1 MTLDAVVVGAGLA
14 GLSAAG
20 ALRRAGRS
28 VLVLEAQDGVG
39 GRVRTDRVDGF
50 TLDRGFQVLLTAYP
64 EVRERLDLGAL
75 DLREFDPGALV
86 MRGGRGHV
94 VGDPF
99 RAPRTAASTALAP
112 IGSPLDKVRIALLR
126 RRVLRTPAPALLR
139 GRDVST
145 REALRAEGFS
155 DAMVRRFFVPLFGG
169 IQLDPALATSRR
181 MFDVIFRSLG
191 EGASAL
197 PARGMQA
204 IPEQL
209 AAGLAAPGG
218 PGGRVRG
225 PGGASSAVRCDV
237 RVVDAGREGAVHVV
251 RTASGETIAA
261 RALVVATEQP
271 EAARLTGLAPRPSR
285 VAGCVY
291 FDAAEAPTRDRLV
304 VLDGSG
310 DGPVLNAAVL
320 SNVAPE
326 YAPPGRHLVVAA
338 LPGVVDGDLEAMA
351 RGAMR
356 AWWGPR
362 VDAWRHL
369 RTYRIA
375 HAGPEQRPPFA
386 PKRRV
391 DLGEGRFV
399 CGDHRDTG
407 SIQGAMYSGR
417 RCGEAAAAWLA
428 AR

>member
-1 MTLDAVVVGAGLA
+1 VTLDAVVVGAGLA

-20 ALRRAGRS
+20 ALRRAGRT
-28 VLVLEAQDGVG
+28 VVVLEAQDAVG

-64 EVRERLDLGAL
+64 EVRERLDLAAL
-75 DLREFDPGALV
+75 ALREFAPGALV
-86 MRGGRGHV
+86 VRAGRARV

-99 RAPRTAASTALAP
+99 RAPRTALSTALAP
-112 IGSPLDKVRIALLR
+112 IGTPLDKVRIAWLR
-126 RRVLRTPAPALLR
+126 RRVLRTPAPTLLR
-139 GRDVST
+139 GPDLST
-145 REALRAEGFS
+145 REALRAAGFS
-155 DAMVRRFFVPLFGG
+155 ETIIARFFVPLFGG
-169 IQLDPALATSRR
+169 IQLDPTLATSRR

-209 AAGLAAPGG
+209 AAALGPAGPARAAGT
-218 PGGRVRG
+218 
-225 PGGASSAVRCDV
+225 ASPVRCGV
-237 RVVDAGREGAVHVV
+237 RVVDADREGAGHVV
-251 RTASGETIAA
+251 HTASGEAIGA

-271 EAARLTGLAPRPSR
+271 EAARLAALAPRPSR
-285 VAGCVY
+285 TVGCVY
-291 FDAAEAPTRDRLV
+291 FDAAEAPVRDRLV
-304 VLDGSG
+304 VLDGEG
-310 DGPVLNAAVL
+310 AGPVLNAAVL

-326 YAPPGRHLVVAA
+326 YAPAGRHLVVAA
-338 LPGVVDGDLEAMA
+338 LPGVVTGDLETLA
-351 RGAMR
+351 RAQLRG
-356 AWWGPR
+356 WWGPR

-386 PKRRV
+386 PKQRV

-417 RCGEAAAAWLA
+417 RCGEAVAAWLA
-428 AR
+428 ARP